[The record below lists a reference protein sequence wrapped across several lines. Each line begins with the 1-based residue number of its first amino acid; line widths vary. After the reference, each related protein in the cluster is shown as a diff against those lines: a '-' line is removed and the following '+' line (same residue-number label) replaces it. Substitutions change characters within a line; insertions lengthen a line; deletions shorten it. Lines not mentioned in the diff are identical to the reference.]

1 MYFLDSLDIAGVNIA
16 ILIGLITLLPLM
28 SEPLIAF
35 LQDKIEIK
43 DETATIVKQK
53 VWLRAAF
60 VILCLVT
67 NLLTV
72 LVSVH

>member
-16 ILIGLITLLPLM
+16 IIIGLITLLPLM

-72 LVSVH
+72 LVAVH

>member
-72 LVSVH
+72 LVAVH

>member
-1 MYFLDSLDIAGVNIA
+1 MYFLDGLDIAGVNIA

-28 SEPLIAF
+28 SEPLIGF

-72 LVSVH
+72 LVAVH